1 MKSEYQDMIKCH
13 LIDNDVRHIGG
24 VFLWRFFFFIFWFV
38 CFVFCALTCTHTQ
51 AQRRYQTV
59 WNGDGRGVRGEQRV
73 LMPGCFYENNL
84 WCLATSKQ
92 FPFAGVWPKRGE
104 LRASTH
110 KVSGM
115 EYLKPP
121 HTRCLAARGWCGGE
135 STWLCWQSAATRI
148 RRASAKKKKNNLYWR
163 LQPYCWSFSSAYSRV
178 YVS

>member
-1 MKSEYQDMIKCH
+1 MSSDRWWCKTDRGCIFVA
-13 LIDNDVRHIGG
+13 I
-24 VFLWRFFFFIFWFV
+24 FFIFWFV

-121 HTRCLAARGWCGGE
+121 HKVSGCERLMWRGEHLALLAVGGYKN
-135 STWLCWQSAATRI
+135 
-148 RRASAKKKKNNLYWR
+148 KKSICKEEKE
-163 LQPYCWSFSSAYSRV
+163 
-178 YVS
+178 